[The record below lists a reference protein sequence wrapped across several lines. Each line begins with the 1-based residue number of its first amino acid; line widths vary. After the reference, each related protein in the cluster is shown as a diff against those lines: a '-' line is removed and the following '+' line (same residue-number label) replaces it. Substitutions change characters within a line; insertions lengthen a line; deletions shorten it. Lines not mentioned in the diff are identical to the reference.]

1 MLGMGGC
8 SHGAPPPFFATSG
21 GGRMDSKDL
30 AMDMVERGLIEVI
43 PIINDVRSEHP
54 DDRLL
59 IVENALRTCVA
70 ILRGEK

>member
-1 MLGMGGC
+1 
-8 SHGAPPPFFATSG
+8 
-21 GGRMDSKDL
+21 MDSKDL

-54 DDRLL
+54 DERLL